1 MERRGTMNSEMKPAH
16 SGRQLKYFRKK
27 NKLTLE
33 QLAAKTELSASYISK
48 IEREIISPSAD
59 AIQKLSYALN
69 LTANELILPHP
80 EETEPPEEKP
90 RSRESYVLHKEER
103 SLIYEFGDILSFEA
117 LLDENSHFK
126 VNVLSFP
133 GNANEG
139 MRSVHS
145 YDEFGIVARGILEMT
160 LGDGRVFQIKEGEC
174 IMVRAQ
180 TSHASRSLSP
190 EGCISYW
197 VEILDK

>member
-1 MERRGTMNSEMKPAH
+1 MERRGIMNQEAKPAH

-27 NKLTLE
+27 NRLTLE

-69 LTANELILPHP
+69 LTANELILPRFEGTDTQ
-80 EETEPPEEKP
+80 EEQP
-90 RSRESYVLHKEER
+90 RPSESYVLHKEER
-103 SLIYEFGDILSFEA
+103 SLIYEFGDVLSFES

-133 GNANEG
+133 GIAKEG

-145 YDEFGIVARGILEMT
+145 YDEFGIVARGTLEMR
-160 LGDGRVFQIKEGEC
+160 LDNGQVFQIKEGEC
-174 IMVRAQ
+174 IMIRAQ
-180 TSHASRSLSP
+180 MPHTSRSLTP
-190 EGCISYW
+190 EGCVSYW
-197 VEILDK
+197 IEILDR